1 MSFCRRPKYKK
12 VELQWVYD
20 KVQSR
25 LADNQLEENV
35 LMDYLEEVE
44 TTICNYI
51 NRTYVPEPLR
61 FVFVNL
67 TMDLL
72 KSQALNGNI
81 ENETLEDIG
90 LGALAS
96 IKDGDS
102 ELKFKTSASAN
113 TGTGAHVADVD
124 SLLYNYTQQLDK
136 YRLIRW

>member
-1 MSFCRRPKYKK
+1 VSFCRRPKYKK

-20 KVQSR
+20 RVQSR

-81 ENETLEDIG
+81 ENEQLSEIIIG
-90 LGALAS
+90 QIS
-96 IKDGDS
+96 KIEDGDS
-102 ELKFKTSASAN
+102 QIQFKTGSSSAN
-113 TGTGAHVADVD
+113 TGVHIGDVD
-124 SLLYNYTQQLDK
+124 SLLYNYTAQLDK
-136 YRLIRW
+136 YRLIKW

>member
-20 KVQSR
+20 RVQSR

-81 ENETLEDIG
+81 ENEQLSEIIIG
-90 LGALAS
+90 QIS
-96 IKDGDS
+96 KIEDGDS
-102 ELKFKTSASAN
+102 QIQFKTGSSSAN
-113 TGTGAHVADVD
+113 TGVHIGDVD
-124 SLLYNYTQQLDK
+124 SLLYNYTAQLDK
-136 YRLIRW
+136 YRLIKW